1 MWYLVTKS
9 MARASFGITTDTTYQ
24 KPFWIWI
31 RIVSKFS
38 LLPNFVNSAHRGMY
52 NTSKESCVQG
62 LDFIF
67 LHWKSFEQ
75 FMGTLWPKNLKK
87 RWLFACHCVIS
98 SHRIKCNTCIQSFY
112 EELHFFFLHWWAMSN
127 IWGNYGLKT
136 LKFDDLTVLC
146 AVSFAY
152 LL

>member
-1 MWYLVTKS
+1 MLQRVWHELHLVLLQIPHIKNHS
-9 MARASFGITTDTTYQ
+9 GSGSGF
-24 KPFWIWI
+24 
-31 RIVSKFS
+31 VSKFS

-62 LDFIF
+62 LDFISYTEEF
-67 LHWKSFEQ
+67 WAIYGDVMTQK
-75 FMGTLWPKNLKK
+75 LKK

-127 IWGNYGLKT
+127 IWGHYGLKT